1 MPTRKKTAKKA
12 TPAKA
17 PAAKKSAAKKAP
29 ASAPVPKKA
38 VKKASAAPAPATQ
51 PAAAAA
57 GGESPLCRIKV
68 VLKGTEPQ
76 VWRRFTLPHDV
87 RLDRLNDVIQASLAW
102 QQERSWR
109 FQIAGDTY
117 LSEPDLFEAG
127 ESLMAVKFRLNALV
141 PKAGTSFLYTYDLI
155 EEWDHEVTLEKIL
168 PAGARH
174 AVLEDGGNAAP
185 PEDCGGVQGYYQLL
199 ETLADPEHED
209 HEEMLEFAGG
219 PINPSEFKK
228 PAAAARVARAK
239 V

>member
-1 MPTRKKTAKKA
+1 MEGIMPTRKKTAKQA

-29 ASAPVPKKA
+29 APKKA
-38 VKKASAAPAPATQ
+38 AKKTAAAPAPAA
-51 PAAAAA
+51 PAGAAA
-57 GGESPLCRIKV
+57 ESPLCRIKV

-117 LSEPDLFEAG
+117 LSEPDLFDQG

-141 PKAGTSFLYTYDLI
+141 PKAGNSFLYTYDLI

-168 PAGARH
+168 PAGARQ

-185 PEDCGGVQGYYQLL
+185 PEDCGGLQGYYQLL

-219 PINPSEFKK
+219 PINPAEFRK